1 MASAEQNL
9 IGLAPTICYSE
20 FKLRGPMTISA
31 IELWDHP
38 AVVCRG
44 PVLIR
49 TNEPFCRLLAVSDQ
63 DTFNGQQ
70 ITSLLTEATR
80 DAVRDVLN
88 NGLPDGTVTMSACL
102 QRADGSQQPAS
113 FTVIEGNP
121 AGDGEWTALVTE
133 QSGGG
138 LFPPGLFESPPDE
151 AHNQRM
157 VEFSELTVSLLHDL
171 GQSITAVQAAG
182 EMVQVGVESM
192 EVPEDFRKL
201 VGIIARAG
209 QELSQRH
216 SVIRNFA
223 RHRQAS
229 YRLQSLAELV
239 DEAASLVIGK
249 AQAERIRVEVVTDT
263 SLLPVKL
270 DSGLIHLALISLMT
284 RTIRLLSLSTVASDR
299 RLLIRHTSTDGD
311 RQEVSLEYQRPAV
324 DVSINPE
331 RFATAKR
338 VSELH
343 GGRLLIETPAP
354 DVIRCRMIVH

>member
-1 MASAEQNL
+1 
-9 IGLAPTICYSE
+9 
-20 FKLRGPMTISA
+20 
-31 IELWDHP
+31 
-38 AVVCRG
+38 
-44 PVLIR
+44 
-49 TNEPFCRLLAVSDQ
+49 
-63 DTFNGQQ
+63 
-70 ITSLLTEATR
+70 
-80 DAVRDVLN
+80 VRDVLS
-88 NGLPDGTVTMSACL
+88 NGLPDSSVTVSACL

-113 FTVIEGNP
+113 FTVIDGNP
-121 AGDGEWTALVTE
+121 AGDAERTALVKE
-133 QSGGG
+133 QSGSG

-157 VEFSELTVSLLHDL
+157 LEFAELTVSLLHDL

-182 EMVQVGVESM
+182 EMVKGGVETLES
-192 EVPEDFRKL
+192 PEDFRKL
-201 VGIIARAG
+201 VGIIAKAG

-229 YRLQSLAELV
+229 YRLQSLAQLV
-239 DEAASLVIGK
+239 DEAASLVSGK
-249 AQAERIRVEVVTDT
+249 AQSEKIRFEVVTDA

-270 DSGLIHLALISLMT
+270 DAGLMHLALVSLMT
-284 RTIRLLSLSTVASDR
+284 RTIRLLSLSAVVSDR
-299 RLLIRHTSTDGD
+299 RLLIRHTSADGD
-311 RQEVSLEYQRPAV
+311 RQEVSLEYQRPEV
-324 DVSINPE
+324 YVCINPE